1 MHINHEFNP
10 EAIQGA
16 QQETVCIKVPKVFDW
31 VTRQVDVPLISQ
43 RGLLTEVFPGCTL
56 PTGITTQDVAKF
68 GTVEC
73 FLSDEFGKPLD
84 PLDEGSICCVEIT
97 QPGGRQD
104 VQVTLP
110 TGEVVTLQKVKV
122 LKKGFVTVVLKVLP
136 TVCEKPIICCVTKPF
151 QVAEKFFLCAPPGT
165 FLQCHITDFECDAQ
179 LIFFPCTGTN
189 GTDEF
194 QLDISINMCQD
205 IQMEAMVKL
214 EILADFCQPRPELP
228 FECPPRPFPPQ
239 CPTVFPG

>member
-1 MHINHEFNP
+1 MHTNHDFIP

-16 QQETVCIKVPKVFDW
+16 QEETVCIKVNKVFDW

-43 RGLLTEVFPGCTL
+43 RDLLGTVFPNCSL
-56 PTGITTQDVAKF
+56 PVGLTTQDVARF
-68 GTVEC
+68 GTVDC
-73 FLSDEFGKPLD
+73 FLSDEQGRPLD
-84 PLDEGSICCVEIT
+84 PLEEGAICCVEIS

-110 TGEVVTLQKVKV
+110 SGQVVTLQKVKV

-136 TVCEKPIICCVTKPF
+136 ALCTTPTICCVTQPF
-151 QVAEKFFLCAPPGT
+151 QVAEKFFLCAPHGT

-179 LIFFPCTGTN
+179 LIFFPGTGT
-189 GTDEF
+189 GGADEF

-205 IQMEAMVKL
+205 IQMEALVKL
-214 EILADFCQPRPELP
+214 EVMANFCQPRLELP

>member
-110 TGEVVTLQKVKV
+110 TGEVVTLQK
-122 LKKGFVTVVLKVLP
+122 
-136 TVCEKPIICCVTKPF
+136 PF